1 MIKKSTKTLKS
12 ILSDAVVVVGGGSG
26 ADGVNKQTT
35 RCSGLHSVWLDCDGL
50 VFANV
55 FFSWEVLENIAIVV
69 VGVVIVNGA
78 LFAGV
83 NSLET
88 RVLAVL
94 FLFIVVVVV
103 VVIVVVRR
111 FVCSIN
117 FNKIQW
123 QCLP

>member
-1 MIKKSTKTLKS
+1 M
-12 ILSDAVVVVGGGSG
+12 
-26 ADGVNKQTT
+26 
-35 RCSGLHSVWLDCDGL
+35 
-50 VFANV
+50 FANV

-94 FLFIVVVVV
+94 FLFIVVV
-103 VVIVVVRR
+103 IVVVRR